1 MLRLV
6 FAAFLC
12 LVAVAGTARAEH
24 LRIGTEGQFRPFNY
38 FNEAGELVGFDI
50 EISRA
55 LCTVMQASCEF
66 VAIEWDRLLPALEAG
81 EIDMIVASMSK
92 TEERSRHA
100 DFTDRYYR
108 SRSVFVARRDAPVTP
123 TREGVAGKRLVTQKA
138 TVFEDWLNR
147 YLAGA
152 AAIVGTPTAAEAFQ
166 QVIDRKA
173 DLMLIDNL
181 VAFEVLSTPQGEA
194 LEVVGTVPEGDEEMS
209 NTYIQVRKGNDRLRL
224 AINDALRK
232 IWLEG
237 IYRKIN
243 ERYFPFDIY

>member
-1 MLRLV
+1 MLRALSAALV
-6 FAAFLC
+6 CLFAL
-12 LVAVAGTARAEH
+12 AGAARAEH

-38 FNEAGELVGFDI
+38 FDDKGELVGFDI

-66 VAIEWDRLLPALEAG
+66 VVMDWDKLLPALEAG
-81 EIDMIVASMSK
+81 QIDVIVASMSK
-92 TEERSRHA
+92 TEERMKHA

-123 TREGVAGKRLVTQKA
+123 TRDGVAGKRLVTQKE

-147 YLAGA
+147 HFKGVASIA
-152 AAIVGTPTAAEAFQ
+152 GTPTAAEAFQ
-166 QVIDRKA
+166 AVIDRKA
-173 DLMLIDNL
+173 DLILIDNL
-181 VAFEVLSTPQGEA
+181 VAFEVLSTPQGEV